1 VLGLLERKLLEHDAG
16 EADASQQRD
25 RRASQDDRQH
35 TSYHMSRTEEWVMMH
50 RAIQMEYAHRPEM
63 EGSLGS
69 GTGSYDGDTFFHI
82 NPDDSASNDGAF
94 QRVAVGSHRDL
105 ENGAEGKG
113 ISGLERMLDVSKR
126 ICTAGSRSKAD
137 KVARSPWKTSVD
149 VNP

>member
-1 VLGLLERKLLEHDAG
+1 LEHAG
-16 EADASQQRD
+16 EAEEALLLAAAAAD
-25 RRASQDDRQH
+25 RRATQEGRPQV
-35 TSYHMSRTEEWVMMH
+35 TYHMSRTEEWVIMH

-63 EGSLGS
+63 EGSVGS
-69 GTGSYDGDTFFHI
+69 GTGSWDGDSFFHI
-82 NPDDSASNDGAF
+82 NPDDSASNEGAF
-94 QRVAVGSHRDL
+94 QRVAVGAHRDMD
-105 ENGAEGKG
+105 NGAEGKG